1 MTTAKYAFNTAFQ
14 TARKILWQFTQK
26 PRDVCG
32 FHDGDVELAA
42 KEIIAMT
49 PYANDESFSDE
60 PFPLPLRVFPCGF
73 CGKPIEGT
81 HSQID
86 GKAYHLHC
94 VGYVDRQ
101 GESVIFEDMDPR
113 PFTAPVCRNCGK
125 ALDLCAACNAA
136 MGS

>member
-1 MTTAKYAFNTAFQ
+1 MTPAKYAFNTAFQ

-49 PYANDESFSDE
+49 PYANDEMPDPPRTQEELAYQNYSE
-60 PFPLPLRVFPCGF
+60 PFPFPLRVIPCGF

-101 GESVIFEDMDPR
+101 GESVIF
-113 PFTAPVCRNCGK
+113 
-125 ALDLCAACNAA
+125 
-136 MGS
+136 